1 MPEYRSVCAL
11 CYWVSRE
18 YPTRDMAGC
27 ASTWHVFEEHRDAW
41 RALFGSMDPR
51 DPKPP
56 VF

>member
-1 MPEYRSVCAL
+1 MPEYRTVCAL
-11 CYWVSRE
+11 CYWVSPK
-18 YPTRDMAGC
+18 YPTQHMAGC
-27 ASTWHVFEEHRDAW
+27 AATWHVFEEHRDAW